1 MIVVA
6 APCVAQDVIV
16 NKDGSTILSKIIEV
30 NSSDIKYK
38 KFSNLDGPT
47 YTINKSDVVSV
58 NYENGDRDD
67 FKESTSDDTHSVTN
81 KIITLRAGT
90 PIPIEIVNS
99 VRASNLDRGSRVA
112 FRVSRDVVVDGV
124 TILPYGTPVTGVVYK
139 ASRSSVFGTKGKLGI
154 KIENVYTKE
163 GVKIPLKNG
172 DIYVTGTNRTT
183 LSVLLF
189 LFVTWPAC
197 FICGSR
203 AEIPNGYEIVAYVS
217 APVDLNTNGSTT
229 QSIFPRYGIMETVD
243 GEIISALI
251 TAMDDA
257 VITYK
262 LKNVENGEETQISV
276 SKVKK
281 ITVEK

>member
-1 MIVVA
+1 MIFRRLNVLL
-6 APCVAQDVIV
+6 
-16 NKDGSTILSKIIEV
+16 T
-30 NSSDIKYK
+30 KYC
-38 KFSNLDGPT
+38 
-47 YTINKSDVVSV
+47 
-58 NYENGDRDD
+58 
-67 FKESTSDDTHSVTN
+67 
-81 KIITLRAGT
+81 
-90 PIPIEIVNS
+90 
-99 VRASNLDRGSRVA
+99 
-112 FRVSRDVVVDGV
+112 
-124 TILPYGTPVTGVVYK
+124 
-139 ASRSSVFGTKGKLGI
+139 
-154 KIENVYTKE
+154 TKE

>member
-1 MIVVA
+1 MKKSILFLMIVVA

-154 KIENVYTKE
+154 KIENVYTNNSSL
-163 GVKIPLKNG
+163 KIQ
-172 DIYVTGTNRTT
+172 YM
-183 LSVLLF
+183 
-189 LFVTWPAC
+189 A
-197 FICGSR
+197 
-203 AEIPNGYEIVAYVS
+203 
-217 APVDLNTNGSTT
+217 
-229 QSIFPRYGIMETVD
+229 
-243 GEIISALI
+243 
-251 TAMDDA
+251 
-257 VITYK
+257 
-262 LKNVENGEETQISV
+262 
-276 SKVKK
+276 
-281 ITVEK
+281 